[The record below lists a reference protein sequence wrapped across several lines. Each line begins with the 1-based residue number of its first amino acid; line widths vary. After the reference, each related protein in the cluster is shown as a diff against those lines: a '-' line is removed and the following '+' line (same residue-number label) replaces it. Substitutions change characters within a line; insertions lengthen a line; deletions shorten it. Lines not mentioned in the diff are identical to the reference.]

1 MAILNLGISYRR
13 APIELLERLA
23 FTDDDL
29 TKAYRRALDEDA
41 IEEAVILSTCNR
53 VEVYASVPT
62 YHSGFQAVKRFL
74 AETREVDPDELVEPM
89 YANWERDA
97 ADHLFAVAS
106 GLDSMVVG
114 ETQIGTQVREAIR
127 RAQGEAAAGPALTGL
142 FHAAGRAGRR
152 VRGETALGAAPDA
165 YVAIGT
171 DLAVE
176 IIGGIAGRSVAVIG
190 AGQMASL
197 AVKHLRHRGA
207 GPVRILNRSVERAR
221 ALAERTDAD
230 HGDLEALPEAL
241 AEADLVISATGAP
254 AIVIGADALRGAT
267 RRRARGPLVLIDLAV
282 PRDVEPAAAQLPG
295 VHVIDVGALRERVA
309 LHGEATAEE
318 IAHGHEIVA
327 EEVRRFVVRRRAD
340 DLAPLIRAIRER
352 GAQIVQRELD
362 RQATRL
368 ADLTPQERSAV
379 ESLARG
385 IAAKLLHDPIVEL
398 KERTEPGSERAHA
411 RLLAE
416 LLGIDP
422 DVS

>member
-1 MAILNLGISYRR
+1 
-13 APIELLERLA
+13 
-23 FTDDDL
+23 
-29 TKAYRRALDEDA
+29 
-41 IEEAVILSTCNR
+41 
-53 VEVYASVPT
+53 
-62 YHSGFQAVKRFL
+62 
-74 AETREVDPDELVEPM
+74 
-89 YANWERDA
+89 
-97 ADHLFAVAS
+97 
-106 GLDSMVVG
+106 
-114 ETQIGTQVREAIR
+114 
-127 RAQGEAAAGPALTGL
+127 
-142 FHAAGRAGRR
+142 
-152 VRGETALGAAPDA
+152 
-165 YVAIGT
+165 
-171 DLAVE
+171 
-176 IIGGIAGRSVAVIG
+176 
-190 AGQMASL
+190 
-197 AVKHLRHRGA
+197 
-207 GPVRILNRSVERAR
+207 
-221 ALAERTDAD
+221 
-230 HGDLEALPEAL
+230 
-241 AEADLVISATGAP
+241 
-254 AIVIGADALRGAT
+254 
-267 RRRARGPLVLIDLAV
+267 
-282 PRDVEPAAAQLPG
+282 
-295 VHVIDVGALRERVA
+295 VIDVGALRERVA